1 MASGNAARIHEHL
14 GRQVQHARSVGEKHV
29 AFMVGDVRDA
39 LDLRGTAVDVDIY
52 QVLLTKKFP
61 REARVKFLCMAE
73 QGLDAVYL
81 FRVLD

>member
-1 MASGNAARIHEHL
+1 MASGNAARIHSYL
-14 GRQVQHARSVGEKHV
+14 GRRVHQARSAGERHV

-39 LDLRGTAVDVDIY
+39 LDLRGTAVDVDIH

-61 REARVKFLCMAE
+61 REARARFLCMAE

-81 FRVLD
+81 FRVLP